1 MSTAFL
7 PALEQARLVRE
18 RQLSAVELV
27 EEYLARI
34 ERLDRELNAYVTVCA
49 EEALAHAR
57 APADG
62 PFAGVPTPI
71 KDLVDTAG
79 IRTTYSCKAFADNV
93 PAEDAELA
101 RRIRAAGFIVLGKSN
116 TPEFGTTA
124 ITESDLNGICRSP
137 WDTSRTPGGS
147 SGGASAALATGLA
160 PPPPGSDRGGPDPVP
175 PAPR

>member
-7 PALEQARLVRE
+7 SALDQARLVRE
-18 RQLSAVELV
+18 RAVSAVELV

-49 EEALAHAR
+49 EEALAQAR

-62 PFAGVPTPI
+62 PFPGAPTPI
-71 KDLVDTAG
+71 KDLVETAG

-124 ITESDLNGICRSP
+124 VTESDLNGICRNP
-137 WDTSRTPGGS
+137 WNLAHTPGGS
-147 SGGASAALATGLA
+147 SGGAAAAGA
-160 PPPPGSDRGGPDPVP
+160 AR
-175 PAPR
+175 A